1 MNFLIAFPIT
11 FVLCWLTI
19 PALLILLNAI
29 NFFTTVPE
37 GRYKVYMLFGRVLGV
52 VQEPGMH
59 FLWLRLGPQASL
71 VRFFGKVYEIDARLD
86 QEYLRS
92 NPVNTEE
99 GTPMGV
105 GVWYEV
111 RIKDAVDF
119 LYKNVDPRGSLRA
132 NVTNAAVRCLSN
144 MPLEAML
151 ENRHSMSRV
160 VRAEVSP
167 KSEEWGYQL
176 GSVYIRKVHFRDDQM
191 ISQIEHK
198 VVNRLRQVTSAIRQA
213 GANQVD
219 VITSAAERQAA
230 AEFARARSVRPQLVR
245 EALHEIGQDRDVLD
259 AVFETL
265 EVDRIIKGG
274 AEVTLI
280 PGGNSDTLASLLASA
295 RELPGDPATRS
306 ASAPPLHLPPG
317 TS

>member
-105 GVWYEV
+105 GVWYEM

-119 LYKNVDPRGSLRA
+119 LYKRA
-132 NVTNAAVRCLSN
+132 VAQLKRIWEHHQIAFRSKWMAFSGARTQEEGLAVL
-144 MPLEAML
+144 
-151 ENRHSMSRV
+151 
-160 VRAEVSP
+160 
-167 KSEEWGYQL
+167 
-176 GSVYIRKVHFRDDQM
+176 
-191 ISQIEHK
+191 
-198 VVNRLRQVTSAIRQA
+198 
-213 GANQVD
+213 
-219 VITSAAERQAA
+219 
-230 AEFARARSVRPQLVR
+230 
-245 EALHEIGQDRDVLD
+245 
-259 AVFETL
+259 
-265 EVDRIIKGG
+265 
-274 AEVTLI
+274 
-280 PGGNSDTLASLLASA
+280 
-295 RELPGDPATRS
+295 
-306 ASAPPLHLPPG
+306 
-317 TS
+317 

>member
-1 MNFLIAFPIT
+1 MNFLMAFLIT

-19 PALLILLNAI
+19 PALVILLNAV
-29 NFFTTVPE
+29 NFFTTVSE

-52 VQEPGMH
+52 IREPGMH

-71 VRFFGKVYEIDARLD
+71 VRFFGRVYEIDARLD

-105 GVWYEV
+105 GVWYEMRV
-111 RIKDAVDF
+111 RDPVDF

-132 NVTNAAVRCLSN
+132 NVANATVRSLSN
-144 MPLEAML
+144 LPLEAML
-151 ENRHSMSRV
+151 QDRHSMSSL

-176 GSVYIRKVHFRDDQM
+176 GSVYIRKVHFRDNQM

-245 EALHEIGQDRDVLD
+245 EALREIGQDRDVLD

-265 EVDRIIKGG
+265 EVDRIVKGG

-280 PGGNSDTLASLLASA
+280 PAGNNETLMGLLASGP
-295 RELPGDPATRS
+295 ELLGGPASRPT
-306 ASAPPLHLPPG
+306 SAPPLQSPPG
-317 TS
+317 GS